1 MPYSL
6 SMKTPRVLVIAEA
19 ANPEW
24 VSVPLVGWSL
34 ANALR
39 DVADVH
45 IVTQT
50 RNRDAILRAGL
61 LEAQDFTVIDTEPVA
76 RPLWKLADRL
86 RGGAGKGWTTTTA
99 IAAISYYFFEHLV
112 WKQFGAAIRAGDYD
126 VVHRVTPLSPTTPSR
141 LAAKCQQ
148 AGVPFVVGPL
158 NGGVPWPKAFD
169 AARRQEKEWLSYVRD
184 AYKLLPGYRSTLKHS
199 AAHLIGSVDTLEQ
212 VPQKYRSKCVYLPEN
227 AVDPAR
233 FSRQAATY
241 PGSGPLR
248 ACFVGRLVPYKGPDM
263 LLEAAEP
270 LLRSGQ
276 LHIDILGDGPLMP
289 ALKEWVET
297 RQLQHA
303 VNLPGWVAHQDLQG
317 IMCQSQLLT
326 FPSIREFGGGV
337 VLEAMALGLVPVIVD
352 YAGPAELVT
361 PSTGY
366 TVPIGSRPEIVEALR
381 QTLGQLC
388 ENPAPL
394 VEQSALCR
402 AHVQEWFTWSAKA
415 RQVKRVYDWVLRLSP
430 SRPQPVPLPPR
441 HASLL

>member
-1 MPYSL
+1 
-6 SMKTPRVLVIAEA
+6 MKKPRVLVIAEA

-34 ANALR
+34 AHALR
-39 DVADVH
+39 EVAYVH
-45 IVTQT
+45 LVTQI
-50 RNRDAILRAGL
+50 RNREAILRAGL
-61 LEAQDFTVIDTEPVA
+61 VEGQDFTVIDTEPVA

-86 RGGAGKGWTTTTA
+86 RGGAGKGWTTATA
-99 IAAISYYFFEHLV
+99 ISTVSYYFFEHLV
-112 WKQFGAAIRAGDYD
+112 WKEFGPAIRAGEYD

-141 LAAKCQQ
+141 LVAKCHK

-169 AARRQEKEWLSYVRD
+169 AARRQEKEWLSYVRN

-199 AAHLIGSVDTLEQ
+199 AALIIGSADTLAQ
-212 VPQKYRSKCVYLPEN
+212 VPHNYRAKCVYLPEN

-233 FSRQAATY
+233 FSKQAACY
-241 PGSGPLR
+241 SGAGPLR

-366 TVPIGSRPEIVEALR
+366 TVPIGSRSEIVEALR

-394 VEQSALCR
+394 AEQSALCR